1 MVPIEL
7 ATLKTLLG
15 RFPASRATG
24 ANILYCST
32 EVIY

>member
-1 MVPIEL
+1 MVSVEL

-24 ANILYCST
+24 ANIFYCST
-32 EVIY
+32 ELMY